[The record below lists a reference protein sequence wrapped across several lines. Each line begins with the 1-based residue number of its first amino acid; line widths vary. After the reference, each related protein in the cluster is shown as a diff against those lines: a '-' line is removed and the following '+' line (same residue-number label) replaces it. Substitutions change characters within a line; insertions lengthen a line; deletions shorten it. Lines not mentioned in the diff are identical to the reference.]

1 LPKDFE
7 WLGEPLSGTSSSP
20 EIWMPLASNQLAK
33 SARTLR
39 FLKVTGK
46 LKLGVSIE
54 QAKEEVRRIGAELT
68 NEHPAANK
76 NLSFAAV
83 PLEARTTA
91 KLRPAVFMLL
101 ATVGIVLLLA
111 SANVANLL
119 IARATSRKRE
129 MAVRVALG
137 ASRARLLRQLLTE
150 SFLLAA
156 CGGLL
161 GLALAWGLLKLIL
174 AFGPAAMLMRAHIA
188 MDSRAFLFTTGVIVV
203 AALLAGIIPAWR
215 VITESPGG
223 AMREGRGLTRGNRFV
238 RSALAGAQ
246 VTIALVLLTGSGLL
260 IRSFL
265 RVLEIHPG
273 FDTRNLLSITTMVPP
288 QSNPQQKMAIYNAI
302 RDQLLATPGVVAV
315 GSVSRLPMLGQNL
328 TSVLAIEG
336 RETVGR
342 PPEVEFRAA
351 TPDYFTT
358 MGIPLKAGRIFEDRN
373 SADRLVLI
381 IDELTAQRYFP
392 GTDPVGKRVRFLAD
406 NNAPWFTIL
415 GVVGT
420 IRHFGLEAEPRPTI
434 YRPVIINPMSN
445 PVLVI
450 RTSGDPAPMTQNLAR
465 IVRTAHGNMPAY
477 SIFVMDQLVDRSTAE
492 RKFLMWL
499 ITAFA
504 AGALLL
510 AGIGVYGAISQSVAQ
525 RTQEIGIRV
534 ALGASPGYVL
544 RILLQECGQ
553 IAGAGIVCGLILGWI
568 GANLGQKLLFRIQP
582 HDALVFTI
590 AASTLA
596 FFSLLAC
603 YIPARRALRVD
614 PVIALRT
621 E

>member
-1 LPKDFE
+1 
-7 WLGEPLSGTSSSP
+7 
-20 EIWMPLASNQLAK
+20 
-33 SARTLR
+33 
-39 FLKVTGK
+39 
-46 LKLGVSIE
+46 
-54 QAKEEVRRIGAELT
+54 
-68 NEHPAANK
+68 
-76 NLSFAAV
+76 
-83 PLEARTTA
+83 
-91 KLRPAVFMLL
+91 
-101 ATVGIVLLLA
+101 
-111 SANVANLL
+111 
-119 IARATSRKRE
+119 
-129 MAVRVALG
+129 VALG